1 MATTVRALTE
11 KARIF
16 VLADCVTASC
26 TPGTVD
32 DFRDRAFT
40 RFNHQTRQRSG
51 VRRLFFP
58 RNRLLIVG
66 LIVLNRKAVTKI
78 YKRKLAERDEA
89 HQASMLPGHT
99 PTALPDLHAYKLP
112 EVPRFQPLEP
122 PAISSGR
129 QPSVRA
135 SNRRRSDNVVQSEEP
150 SSRTRHASSA
160 RSSHNS

>member
-51 VRRLFFP
+51 VRRLFSP
-58 RNRLLIVG
+58 
-66 LIVLNRKAVTKI
+66 
-78 YKRKLAERDEA
+78 
-89 HQASMLPGHT
+89 
-99 PTALPDLHAYKLP
+99 
-112 EVPRFQPLEP
+112 
-122 PAISSGR
+122 
-129 QPSVRA
+129 
-135 SNRRRSDNVVQSEEP
+135 
-150 SSRTRHASSA
+150 
-160 RSSHNS
+160 